1 MRLRM
6 RLSLYAPSI
15 SLFRGSDRPGE
26 DGPAGVSL
34 DVVAAVGRLR
44 GGEGGLV
51 QAGGPGAKN
60 CRPGPYA
67 DLSECNFADADLP
80 PELTFS
86 SGGKLTATH
95 TQAGSYEFTV
105 EAVNEVGIAD
115 DTGTVTIWPPR
126 GSGGVG
132 SRPGTGQRPADPD
145 ERSGLGMAGGLL
157 FAPEMTQW
165 ECGRL

>member
-1 MRLRM
+1 MNETTNETEPVRAFDFLVSRVGSPW
-6 RLSLYAPSI
+6 RGWPCRSKFGCRSSCGAPQ
-15 SLFRGSDRPGE
+15 R
-26 DGPAGVSL
+26 
-34 DVVAAVGRLR
+34 
-44 GGEGGLV
+44 GEGGLV

-132 SRPGTGQRPADPD
+132 SGPGTGQRQPADP
-145 ERSGLGMAGGLL
+145 R
-157 FAPEMTQW
+157 
-165 ECGRL
+165 

>member
-44 GGEGGLV
+44 GEGGLV

-60 CRPGPYA
+60 YRPGPYA

-95 TQAGSYEFTV
+95 TPKPAATSSP
-105 EAVNEVGIAD
+105 
-115 DTGTVTIWPPR
+115 W
-126 GSGGVG
+126 
-132 SRPGTGQRPADPD
+132 RP
-145 ERSGLGMAGGLL
+145 
-157 FAPEMTQW
+157 
-165 ECGRL
+165 